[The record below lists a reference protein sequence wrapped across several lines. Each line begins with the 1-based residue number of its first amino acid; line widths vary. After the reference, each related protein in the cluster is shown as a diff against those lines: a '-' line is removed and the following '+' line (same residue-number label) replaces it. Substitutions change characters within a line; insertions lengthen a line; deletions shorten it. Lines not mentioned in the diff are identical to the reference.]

1 MMIKTIALW
10 NLTLKLLSIHK
21 QTIIIHF
28 KCKAKHIIIIQ
39 MIHHKSQFL
48 RDKGELK
55 TKYRQLKVLLL
66 LNQFFQVREDLEI
79 QEMKWTTLQKFL
91 IHK

>member
-1 MMIKTIALW
+1 
-10 NLTLKLLSIHK
+10 
-21 QTIIIHF
+21 
-28 KCKAKHIIIIQ
+28 
-39 MIHHKSQFL
+39 MIHLKSQSL
-48 RDKGELK
+48 RDKGGLR

-66 LNQFFQVREDLEI
+66 LNQFSQVREDLEI

>member
-10 NLTLKLLSIHK
+10 NLILKPIHK
-21 QTIIIHF
+21 QNMIIHF
-28 KCKAKHIIIIQ
+28 KCKAKHIKTIQ
-39 MIHHKSQFL
+39 MIHLKSRFL
-48 RDKGELK
+48 RDKGELR

-66 LNQFFQVREDLEI
+66 LNQFSQVREDLEI